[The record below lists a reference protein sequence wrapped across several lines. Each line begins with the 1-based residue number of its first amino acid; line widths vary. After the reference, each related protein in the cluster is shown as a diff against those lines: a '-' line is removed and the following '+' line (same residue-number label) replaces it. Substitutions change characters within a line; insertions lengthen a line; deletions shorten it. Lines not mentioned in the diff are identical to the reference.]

1 MKGMWCMGRSSGKQH
16 CYSLIEL
23 LVTIVVVAILAAL
36 LLPASRT
43 SQQQANATACV
54 ANQRHLA
61 LAYAMYSDD
70 WKCTP
75 PVYVNGTRWMSLLAS
90 YVDAADGGL
99 EQIFVC
105 PEDRRADD
113 IRLAAGGKERPLSY
127 GINQCYPSRMPADN
141 RKLLLWYG
149 LAASQIRNPSR
160 FIVLADAGSYYI
172 GTTIGIPRTGMLPP
186 DKGGESGIVEGYC
199 QYLVFRH
206 DRVRKVFSAGFADGH
221 VEKLLFDTTPSSY
234 WDYLGKGYGETIR

>member
-1 MKGMWCMGRSSGKQH
+1 MWCMGRSSGKQH

-23 LVTIVVVAILAAL
+23 LVTIAVVAILAAL

-127 GINQCYPSRMPADN
+127 GINQCYSYGHEDD
-141 RKLLLWYG
+141 KGYKLWYG
-149 LAASQIRNPSR
+149 VKFARVAQPAS
-160 FIVLADAGSYYI
+160 FIAFADAGNYYI
-172 GTTIGIPRTGMLPP
+172 GTTIAPAGMGVLN
-186 DKGGESGIVEGYC
+186 GELTVTQGWCKNLS
-199 QYLVFRH
+199 FRH
-206 DRVRKVFSAGFADGH
+206 GSKTKKFNASFADGH
-221 VEKLLFDTTPSSY
+221 VELCFFDRVKHLK
-234 WDYLGKGYGETIR
+234 WDLTGKWDGSF

>member
-1 MKGMWCMGRSSGKQH
+1 MGKVFGKYH
-16 CYSLIEL
+16 FFSLIEL

-36 LLPASRT
+36 LLPALMSSR
-43 SQQQANATACV
+43 QRANGMACLS
-54 ANQRHLA
+54 NQRQLA
-61 LAYAMYSDD
+61 LAHAMYSDD
-70 WKCTP
+70 WKYTP
-75 PVYVNGTRWMSLLAS
+75 PVYANGARWMSLLAS

-99 EQIFVC
+99 EPIFVC

-127 GINQCYPSRMPADN
+127 GINQCYPSRMPVDN

-149 LAASQIRNPSR
+149 LAVSQIRNPSQ

-172 GTTIGIPRTGMLPP
+172 GTTIGIPQTGMLPP
-186 DKGGESGIVEGYC
+186 DKGSESGIVEGYC
-199 QYLVFRH
+199 KYLVFRH
-206 DRVRKVFSAGFADGH
+206 DRVQKMFCAGFADGH
-221 VEKLLFDTTPSSY
+221 AENLSFDTTPSAY